1 MSQAVPMPINKTL
14 VVDPLCDQQVEAVF
28 AVEKSASIQNF
39 YNIQSN
45 NVSANSI
52 TYVVNCNSESTIT
65 DRVWMNDVEATF
77 VITFG
82 SAEHK
87 PPANGVVLR
96 PFALANCATS
106 IVLQQGNASNSI
118 QSSEIT
124 SALQRYGFMD
134 KYLNYAEANPSLD
147 MTAPYE
153 DGQAPFTTTTALI
166 GNQFQERGATSYV
179 ISASYGITEAT
190 TKVLTMRVRILEPV
204 LISPLLSGLQA
215 RREGLRR
222 ISQYQLQYN
231 FGSWVRALSI
241 CPKGNALHT
250 IVSIEPTVN
259 SANLNLLQA
268 LPAPLDVGRTL
279 STQIMPYTEFVAYS
293 TKEKVLPYSLSNERF
308 GASVSFSSDVIQVSR
323 IPEGIFIYCRPK
335 TSFLTDAKTGAFA
348 CDTFATYITNT
359 LSVNFNG
366 VNQFQ
371 NCSDISL
378 YRLCRQ
384 NGCNIPWPQ
393 WSSSG
398 VKSFPVNEAGNDE
411 GKLPIEYDAGVG
423 SVIYLKLS
431 KDITLDASLAPSC
444 NTKVNLQIQCSFAN
458 PITPAGAGNIQPYVS
473 ATPLEFVMYTV
484 IEYSGCQETYSAN
497 TVATTIGVLSTD
509 DVLTAT
515 KRNERVH
522 YSVIDDGELYG
533 GASFLDRA
541 KKFLTEGKL
550 RDALI
555 KLKSYFS
562 SPLAKEIFKTG
573 KEYLR
578 EREGADQGTSQ
589 LADVLEEAGLGMSGG
604 KRLSKAQLRK
614 ALLR

>member
-45 NVSANSI
+45 NVSPNSI
-52 TYVVNCNSESTIT
+52 TYVINCNSETTIT
-65 DRVWMNDVEATF
+65 DRIWMNDVDVVYT
-77 VITFG
+77 ITFANAG
-82 SAEHK
+82 QL
-87 PPANGVVLR
+87 PPINGVCLR
-96 PFALANCATS
+96 PFALANTATS
-106 IVLQQGNASNSI
+106 IVLQQGNASTSI

-124 SALQRYGFMD
+124 TALQRYGFFD
-134 KYLNYAEANPSLD
+134 KYLNYAPSNPSQD

-153 DGQAPFTTTTALI
+153 AGQPPFTASTALV
-166 GNQFQERGATSYV
+166 GNKYQERVATS
-179 ISASYGITEAT
+179 SLLEASYDAD
-190 TKVLTMRVRILEPV
+190 KPNVLTVKYRILEPV
-204 LISPLLSGLQA
+204 LISPLLSSLHA

-231 FGSWVRALSI
+231 FGSWNRSIAI
-241 CPKGNALHT
+241 CPNAT
-250 IVSIEPTVN
+250 DGTWCSVASVSADVKR
-259 SANLNLLQA
+259 ANLSLLQA
-268 LPAPLDVGRTL
+268 IPAPLDVGRNL
-279 STQIMPYTEFVAYS
+279 STQIMPYTELVSFNTS
-293 TKEKVLPYSLSNERF
+293 PLNLKYSLPEKPY
-308 GASVSFSSDVIQVSR
+308 GEVAQFSSAVIQVSR
-323 IPEGIFIYCRPK
+323 IPEGIYIFCRPTNDFYTN
-335 TSFLTDAKTGAFA
+335 TSGGKSNGVFA
-348 CDTFATYITNT
+348 SDTFATYITSS

-398 VKSFPVNEAGNDE
+398 IKSFASNGDA
-411 GKLPIEYDAGVG
+411 KIEFDSGVG

-431 KDITLDASLAPSC
+431 KDITLDSSLAPSC

-458 PITPAGAGNIQPYVS
+458 NISVQAFDPYKGES
-473 ATPLEFVMYTV
+473 MPFSMYTV
-484 IEYSGCQETYSAN
+484 IEYSGCQETYSSN

-522 YSVIDDGELYG
+522 YSLIDDGELYG
-533 GASFLDRA
+533 GASWLDKA

-550 RDALI
+550 RDALV
-555 KLKSYFS
+555 KLKSYFT

-589 LADVLEEAGLGMSGG
+589 IADALEEVGLGMSGG

>member
-1 MSQAVPMPINKTL
+1 MSGAVPMPINKTL
-14 VVDPLCDQQVEAVF
+14 VVDPLCDQQVEAIF

-39 YNIQSN
+39 YRIASN

-52 TYVVNCNSESTIT
+52 TYVINCNSETTIT
-65 DRVWMNDVEATF
+65 DRVWMNEVDVDF
-77 VITFG
+77 QITFG
-82 SAEHK
+82 SAQQK

-106 IVLQQGNASNSI
+106 IVLQQGNASTSI

-124 SALQRYGFMD
+124 SALQRYGFFD

-147 MTAPYE
+147 MTAPYAG
-153 DGQAPFTTTTALI
+153 GQPPFTTSTGLV
-166 GNQFQERGATSYV
+166 GNQFQERGATSY
-179 ISASYGITEAT
+179 ITSASWAGA
-190 TKVLTMRVRILEPV
+190 VLTLSAKIFEPV
-204 LISPLLSGLQA
+204 LISPLLSGLQT

-222 ISQYQLQYN
+222 ISQFQLQYN

-241 CPKGNALHT
+241 CPNANDPGCT
-250 IVSIEPTVN
+250 VVSITAEPVN
-259 SANLNLLQA
+259 ATLHLLQA
-268 LPAPLDVGRTL
+268 IPSPLDVGRSL
-279 STQIMPYTEFVAYS
+279 STQIMPYTEFVAYA
-293 TKEKVLPYSLSNERF
+293 TKSKALAYSPANARY
-308 GASVSFSSDVIQVSR
+308 GAEVPFSSDVIQVSR
-323 IPEGIFIYCRPK
+323 IPEGIYIYCRPE
-335 TSFLTDAKTGAFA
+335 TSFFTNAPTGAFA
-348 CDTFATYITNT
+348 CDTFATYVPNS
-359 LSVNFNG
+359 LSINFNG

-393 WSSSG
+393 WSSTG
-398 VKSFPVNEAGNDE
+398 LKSIATNGGDGAVAIN
-411 GKLPIEYDAGVG
+411 YDAGVG

-431 KDITLDASLAPSC
+431 KDITLDASLAPSA

-458 PITPAGAGNIQPYVS
+458 PISTTGAVAPYLNAV
-473 ATPLEFVMYTV
+473 PLNFSMYTV
-484 IEYSGCQETYSAN
+484 IEYSGVQETYSAN
-497 TVATTIGVLSTD
+497 TVATSIGVLSTD
-509 DVLTAT
+509 DVLTAI

-533 GASFLDRA
+533 GSFFDKAR
-541 KKFLTEGKL
+541 KFLTEGKL

-604 KRLSKAQLRK
+604 KKLSKAQLRK